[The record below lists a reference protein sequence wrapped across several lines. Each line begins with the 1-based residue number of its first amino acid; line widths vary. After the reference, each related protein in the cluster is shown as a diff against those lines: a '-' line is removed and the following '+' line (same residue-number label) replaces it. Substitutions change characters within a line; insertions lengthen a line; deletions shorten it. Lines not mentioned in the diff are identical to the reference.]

1 MNFTVDEILEA
12 TGAELIR
19 SINSTETYSI
29 STDSRNIK
37 ENQFYLPL
45 KGEKFDGAAFIDS
58 ALSNGAKGIFVSDKA
73 LADRNCDF
81 IFLVED
87 TKIAYLEL
95 ARFYKRKVNPVTI
108 AVTGSSGKTTTKEM
122 MFSVVSTAF
131 KSHKSIL
138 NHNNEIGLCQTLLSM
153 PEDTRVLVVEMG
165 MRGLGE
171 IELLSEFAEP
181 DIAIISNVGSAHI
194 GRLGSL
200 ENIAKAKC
208 EITSYL
214 DEDGVLIA
222 HDSKLIK
229 NANAFEGET
238 IYFSLDN
245 ENLEDIELSQSGS
258 SFTYKGFRYQL
269 NIEGEYNIENA
280 LAVIEAGLVLGMNE
294 SDIAKGLAEYRPI
307 EKRWET
313 KNVGGY
319 NVINDSYNANPDSV
333 KAAVKTFLQNADSP
347 KVVVLGDMGE
357 LGDYE
362 KDYHKEIGKYLD
374 DFSFDF
380 LVTVGNLAGLIKPEN
395 QKNYKNFADNKSA
408 AEYIRS
414 NIEKGANI
422 LLKAS
427 RSMKFEEIIEE
438 LNK

>member
-1 MNFTVDEILEA
+1 MNFTVEEIQEA

-37 ENQFYLPL
+37 ENQVYLPL

-58 ALSNGAKGIFVSDKA
+58 ALSNGAKGIFISDKA
-73 LADRNCDF
+73 LSDKDCDF

-122 MFSVVSTAF
+122 MFSVVNTAF

-181 DIAIISNVGSAHI
+181 DIAVISNVGAAHI

-208 EITSYL
+208 EITSFL

-222 HDSKLIK
+222 HDSEIIK
-229 NANAFEGET
+229 KANTFKGER
-238 IYFSLDN
+238 IYFSLKSKGL
-245 ENLEDIELSQSGS
+245 ENIELFQSGS
-258 SFTYKGFRYQL
+258 KFTYKGYEYQL

-280 LAVIEAGLVLGMNE
+280 LAVIEAGLVVGMKE

-307 EKRWET
+307 EKRWEV
-313 KNVGGY
+313 KSIGGF
-319 NVINDSYNANPDSV
+319 NIINDSYNANPESV
-333 KAAVKTFLQNADSP
+333 KAAVKTFLQSSNSP
-347 KVVVLGDMGE
+347 KVLVLGDMGE
-357 LGDYE
+357 LGEYE
-362 KDYHKEIGKYLD
+362 KDYHKEIGKYLNN
-374 DFSFDF
+374 FSFDF
-380 LVTVGNLAGLIKPEN
+380 LVTVGNLAGLIKPEKQIN
-395 QKNYKNFADNKSA
+395 CKNFADNKSA

>member
-1 MNFTVDEILEA
+1 MNFTVDEIIEA
-12 TGAELIR
+12 TGAELIK
-19 SINSTETYSI
+19 SINSTEKYSI

-58 ALSNGAKGIFVSDKA
+58 ALSNGAKGIFISDEA
-73 LADRNCDF
+73 LSNKDCDF
-81 IFLVED
+81 VFLVED

-95 ARFYKRKVNPVTI
+95 ARFYKRKINPVTI
-108 AVTGSSGKTTTKEM
+108 AVTGSSGKTTTKEI
-122 MFSVVSTAF
+122 MFSVVNTAF

-153 PEDTRVLVVEMG
+153 PEDTRVLVAEMG
-165 MRGLGE
+165 MRGFGE
-171 IELLSEFAEP
+171 IKLLSEFAEP

-208 EITSYL
+208 EITSFL

-222 HDSKLIK
+222 HDSELVK
-229 NANAFEGET
+229 NANTFKGET
-238 IYFSLDN
+238 IYFSLRSKDL
-245 ENLEDIELSQSGS
+245 ENIELSQSGS
-258 SFTYKGFRYQL
+258 SFTYKDYRYQL

-280 LAVIEAGLVLGMNE
+280 LAVIEAGLVLGMKE
-294 SDIAKGLAEYRPI
+294 ADIAKGLAEYKPI
-307 EKRWET
+307 EKRWEI
-313 KNVGGY
+313 KNIGGF
-319 NVINDSYNANPDSV
+319 NIINDSYNANPESV
-333 KAAVKTFLQNADSP
+333 KAAVKTFLQSSGSP
-347 KVVVLGDMGE
+347 KVIVLGDMGE
-357 LGDYE
+357 LGEYE
-362 KDYHKEIGKYLD
+362 EDYHKEIGKYLN

-380 LVTVGNLAGLIKPEN
+380 LVTVGDLAGLIKPEN
-395 QKNYKNFADNKSA
+395 QKNYKNFTDNKSA

>member
-73 LADRNCDF
+73 LADKNCDF

-208 EITSYL
+208 EITSFL

-245 ENLEDIELSQSGS
+245 EHLEDIELSQSGS

>member
-1 MNFTVDEILEA
+1 M
-12 TGAELIR
+12 
-19 SINSTETYSI
+19 
-29 STDSRNIK
+29 
-37 ENQFYLPL
+37 PL
-45 KGEKFDGAAFIDS
+45 KGGKFDGAAFIDS

-73 LADRNCDF
+73 LADKNCDF

-208 EITSYL
+208 EITSFL

-245 ENLEDIELSQSGS
+245 EHLEDIELSQSGS

-380 LVTVGNLAGLIKPEN
+380 LVTVGNLAGFIKPEN

>member
-73 LADRNCDF
+73 LADKNCDF

-208 EITSYL
+208 EITSFL

-245 ENLEDIELSQSGS
+245 EHLEDIELSQSGS

-374 DFSFDF
+374 GFSFDF
-380 LVTVGNLAGLIKPEN
+380 LVTVGNLAGFIKPEN